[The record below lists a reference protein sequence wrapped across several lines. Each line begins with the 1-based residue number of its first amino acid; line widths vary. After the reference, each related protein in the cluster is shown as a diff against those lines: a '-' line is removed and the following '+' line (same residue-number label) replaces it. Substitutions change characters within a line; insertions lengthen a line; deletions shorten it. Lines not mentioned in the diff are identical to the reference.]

1 MKNEYDNLR
10 EAILLLKKKRRI
22 ERNLLN
28 ENFQDTLE
36 SIKPINLIKGLFT
49 QKSFNELGG
58 SSSIID
64 TLMGLATGYI
74 SKKTFVGGSHNLF
87 KNGLGMLLQMGI
99 QNLTISNSDTIKV
112 FGKKILQSI
121 FKKKPED
128 ELETLY
134 R

>member
-1 MKNEYDNLR
+1 M
-10 EAILLLKKKRRI
+10 KKKRRI